1 MLPELKDS
9 VPLTSLSPVLYNSA
23 TGVGLYQQRIDAQF
37 SSGDMIGF
45 TQSESDMSSVVL
57 RYIENTGE
65 TIVVD
70 ESPQSLVMLPLVAV
84 DTGKMKEDD
93 DDDYIEQAVI
103 VCVWLQII
111 VSVGL
116 HLPVERVWSMQWVSI
131 WPLREAHCSKT
142 AQ

>member
-1 MLPELKDS
+1 MFPELKKS
-9 VPLTSLSPVLYNSA
+9 VPLTNLSRVLYNSA

-84 DTGKMKEDD
+84 DTGKMKKDD
-93 DDDYIEQAVI
+93 DRTSCNCV
-103 VCVWLQII
+103 VWLQII

-116 HLPVERVWSMQWVSI
+116 HSLVERIWSMQWVSI